1 MAEDNRSGQSIGQYS
16 VKLEEDGGKSVSKQS
31 GSKKKAIMFV
41 PEGADVKDYLDIEV
55 VALDAATF
63 EAMGPR
69 RC

>member
-1 MAEDNRSGQSIGQYS
+1 MAESGSGRSVGRFS
-16 VKLEEDGGKSVSKQS
+16 VKLDDETKPTPAG
-31 GSKKKAIMFV
+31 KKKAIMFV
-41 PEGADVKDYLDIEV
+41 PEGVDVKDADLDIEV